1 MIESVR
7 IVGIMED
14 GSKKEI
20 RSLSTR
26 KDAVGGV
33 KGFFDDVKDQYIQ
46 VMFEDKSYVCLTLE
60 SLEELA

>member
-1 MIESVR
+1 
-7 IVGIMED
+7 MED